1 MGFEEERDAVRQALG
16 HVEDNIHQLGAQY
29 KLVASQVKLGNSRR
43 NTCVTSKRELEIKY
57 KEAAAAAEVAERQ
70 LEVLRTEVNRLPLL
84 LNEVQ
89 QEQVE
94 HETQLALQKD
104 LLTQFNEITSKQQ
117 AEQRNW
123 RSQSATLQKRFQ
135 VEESR
140 MDEARASLQRCEQ
153 EHEERISRT
162 RSEEEVEARR
172 LHHLGE
178 EVAAFE
184 AQLADKKASFERDG
198 KRRRSGQQQQQHSR
212 NFDTC
217 DVGDQLADSSGD
229 LAASIDSAAQLLQV
243 SDLAT
248 QKSVQNGS
256 EKDWPALPMQ
266 VANVGAD
273 ETASGDLQGMCSR
286 VVDEGP
292 DEAPH
297 SRADGTVFGVQPVG
311 SKRPAVA
318 AADEPQAK
326 MGRTAEMFSEE
337 GHSETTAGANFVD
350 GGEAG
355 GTGTSR
361 TATHEERLNGDAQA
375 EVLSVEATATG
386 GAGVCVDG
394 EPVHLETSDANEEH
408 VTCAEGVDGE
418 NMAETCV
425 GVVGE
430 EADEECLV
438 PEGAGMIEDLPSR
451 CEG

>member
-1 MGFEEERDAVRQALG
+1 MLDPQ
-16 HVEDNIHQLGAQY
+16 
-29 KLVASQVKLGNSRR
+29 QVL
-43 NTCVTSKRELEIKY
+43 
-57 KEAAAAAEVAERQ
+57 Q
-70 LEVLRTEVNRLPLL
+70 TEVNRLPLL

-172 LHHLGE
+172 LHHLEE

-266 VANVGAD
+266 VPTRRTFGA
-273 ETASGDLQGMCSR
+273 SSHSHMCEFDS
-286 VVDEGP
+286 
-292 DEAPH
+292 
-297 SRADGTVFGVQPVG
+297 PVWT
-311 SKRPAVA
+311 RHRIA
-318 AADEPQAK
+318 QF
-326 MGRTAEMFSEE
+326 M
-337 GHSETTAGANFVD
+337 TT
-350 GGEAG
+350 
-355 GTGTSR
+355 
-361 TATHEERLNGDAQA
+361 L
-375 EVLSVEATATG
+375 L
-386 GAGVCVDG
+386 
-394 EPVHLETSDANEEH
+394 
-408 VTCAEGVDGE
+408 
-418 NMAETCV
+418 
-425 GVVGE
+425 
-430 EADEECLV
+430 
-438 PEGAGMIEDLPSR
+438 
-451 CEG
+451 